1 MRKPAETRSLV
12 VLGLLVAG
20 SLFCGCGS
28 GGVRPTPALLPSQ
41 IPAAP
46 VSVSQL
52 TAAPTVT
59 DLAGRFAYGTDVG
72 HIWVV
77 DAVTGQRTQVTH
89 GRGGIDFDPHWSP
102 DGERLV
108 FRSERFH
115 APDPTSTSYDG
126 IFVINADGTGEH
138 SREDIGKPAVEPW
151 CTSDTTGYI
160 ESRASYY
167 CPLSERN
174 FRSVAGVGF
183 EPT

>member
-1 MRKPAETRSLV
+1 
-12 VLGLLVAG
+12 
-20 SLFCGCGS
+20 
-28 GGVRPTPALLPSQ
+28 
-41 IPAAP
+41 
-46 VSVSQL
+46 
-52 TAAPTVT
+52 VT
-59 DLAGRFAYGTDVG
+59 DLAGRFAYGTDVD

-89 GRGGIDFDPHWSP
+89 GRGSIDVDPHRSP

-126 IFVINADGTGEH
+126 IFVINGDGTGEH
-138 SREDIGKPAVEPW
+138 SREDIGKPAVEPR
-151 CTSDTTGYI
+151 CTSDTTGYL
-160 ESRASYY
+160 ESRTSYY
-167 CPLSERN
+167 RPLSEPN